1 MGYGNQAPVTTGGR
15 TFVALVGFVSIVLFA
30 GILTNSGSII
40 VVIWEDF
47 VSRTRCCRWVRNPM
61 FGCFVWFWITA
72 GWTFYLGNQAK
83 RFWKNRGV
91 YDEFVTG
98 KWDPAWFAYISTTTV
113 GLGDYYFPPEV
124 VRLDLWLVT

>member
-91 YDEFVTG
+91 YDDFVTSP
-98 KWDPAWFAYISTTTV
+98 WDPA
-113 GLGDYYFPPEV
+113 
-124 VRLDLWLVT
+124 